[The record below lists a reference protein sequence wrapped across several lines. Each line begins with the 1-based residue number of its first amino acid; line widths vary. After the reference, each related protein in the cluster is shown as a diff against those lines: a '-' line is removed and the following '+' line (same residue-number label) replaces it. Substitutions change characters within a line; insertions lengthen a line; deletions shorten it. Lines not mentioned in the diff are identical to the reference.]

1 MAKLFFS
8 YSHQDEDLRDQLEV
22 QLEMLK
28 KQGVVETWHDRCI
41 RVGDHFGNEIDSQL
55 EAADVVLLLVSPDFL
70 ASDYCYNVEFS
81 KAMERHAQGLAKVIS
96 VILRPCDWKA
106 SSLSDFL
113 VAPKDGRPVTMWPN
127 RDEAFLNVVQLIRA
141 ALRAESSGPSRPV
154 AQVAPALR
162 SAVVRP
168 GPRSS
173 NLRLKREFSDADK
186 DRFLDATFEYI
197 ARFFE
202 NSLAELEGRNE
213 GIETRFKKVDANT
226 FCAYI
231 YQAGKKVSA
240 CRVHNRGMGGMISGI
255 SYSHDDSDQGNSY
268 NEALTV
274 DADDQSM
281 FMTATLMSG
290 FLRDTPEKL
299 SEEGAAEH
307 YWGLLIETLRWT
319 HP

>member
-1 MAKLFFS
+1 MAKVFFS
-8 YSHQDEDLRDQLEV
+8 YSHQDEALRDQLEV

-28 KQGVVETWHDRCI
+28 KQGVIETWHDRCI
-41 RVGDHFGNEIDSQL
+41 RVGDHLGNEIDSQL

-81 KAMERHAQGLAKVIS
+81 RATERHARGLTKIIP

-106 SSLSDFL
+106 APFADLL
-113 VAPKDGRPVTMWPN
+113 VAPKDGKPVTMWTN

-141 ALRAESSGPSRPV
+141 ALETESSVPAHP
-154 AQVAPALR
+154 AAPTAAPTR

-186 DRFLDATFEYI
+186 DRFLDSTFEYI

-202 NSLAELEGRNE
+202 NSLGELEARNE
-213 GIETRFKKVDANT
+213 GIEGRFKRIDANT

-231 YQAGKKVSA
+231 YQGGRKVSS
-240 CRVHNRGMGGMISGI
+240 CRVHNRGMGGFVSGI

-268 NEALTV
+268 NEAVTV
-274 DADDQSM
+274 EVNEQCM
-281 FMTATLMSG
+281 FMTATFMSG
-290 FLRDTPEKL
+290 FLRDTPEQL

-307 YWGLLIETLRWT
+307 FWGLLIETLR
-319 HP
+319 